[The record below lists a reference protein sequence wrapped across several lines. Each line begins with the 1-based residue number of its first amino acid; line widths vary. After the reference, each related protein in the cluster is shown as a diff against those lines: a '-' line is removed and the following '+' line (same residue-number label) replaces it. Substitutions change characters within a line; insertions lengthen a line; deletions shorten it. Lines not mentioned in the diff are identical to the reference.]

1 MFASMDKLLEELK
14 NCDNR
19 TVYAVRLIKGKEN
32 FSLCLPSDKNNASEI
47 IINNIL
53 SELEKYKDE
62 TISLTSQQNGIQAD
76 NLLDNE
82 IYKNI
87 CNSFQ
92 EPYAREFKTCKNELL
107 DTNYLVER
115 IKSDNKSFMLIK
127 RHACYKKM
135 NVTNN
140 IAFMMSKSSLKIEE
154 IEKIYIV
161 DSDVDVIIDE
171 AEKIVYSMKGLSG
184 FKTINHSESI
194 KNTVHKNISEIQ
206 NWPFLSNAEFIDEKK
221 LSYKYVYEKL
231 YVALS
236 NPTYL
241 KQINESDINKVKKNI
256 QTNYPKLKDESN
268 FDENGKIKLNDNNL
282 HDFMNVI
289 GKGLK
294 YNFFIGQ
301 AEDE

>member
-1 MFASMDKLLEELK
+1 MLTSMEDLLEELN

-19 TVYAVRLIKGKEN
+19 TVYAVKLIKGKDN
-32 FSLCLPSDKNNASEI
+32 FSLCIPSDENNASEI

-53 SELEKYKDE
+53 SELQKYKDE
-62 TISLTSQQNGIQAD
+62 IISSTSQQNTIQAD

-82 IYKNI
+82 TYNNI
-87 CNSFQ
+87 CNSIT
-92 EPYAREFKTCKNELL
+92 ENSLEFKKCKNELL
-107 DTNYLVER
+107 ETNFLVER
-115 IKSDNKSFMLIK
+115 IKSEKKSFMLVK
-127 RHACYKKM
+127 KHACYKKM

-140 IAFMMSKSSLKIEE
+140 IAFMMSKSSVKIEE

-171 AEKIVYSMKGLSG
+171 TERIVYSLKGLSG
-184 FKTINHSESI
+184 FKIINHSESI
-194 KNTVHKNISEIQ
+194 KKAVHNTISEIQ
-206 NWPFLSNAEFIDEKK
+206 KWPFLSNVAFIDEKK

-231 YVALS
+231 YVALN

-241 KQINESDINKVKKNI
+241 KQINESDITKVKKNI

-268 FDENGKIKLNDNNL
+268 FDETGKIILNDNNL
-282 HDFMNVI
+282 RDFMNII

-294 YNFFIGQ
+294 YNFFTGQ